1 MSVARH
7 HFTRAGA
14 RSVTAAS
21 RLPPRSATPPVG
33 RAFRN
38 SVSPSGDG
46 GARDGGGGM
55 VAASSS
61 GTLASMFNAANGML
75 DGARTI
81 IGKSLDLAP
90 TKRAMGT
97 RCLHTDRHAC
107 TCTRECKYTCV
118 RTRACVCV
126 HFSCVHTC
134 VYKLLV
140 RAHARVHVRVHTY
153 ACICVYTHMY
163 VCMHACMH
171 VNILALAA

>member
-21 RLPPRSATPPVG
+21 RLPPRSATPAVG
-33 RAFRN
+33 RACKLCGN
-38 SVSPSGDG
+38 G

-81 IGKSLDLAP
+81 TGKSLDLAP

-97 RCLHTDRHAC
+97 RWLHTDRHAC

-126 HFSCVHTC
+126 HFSCVYTC
-134 VYKLLV
+134 MYKLLV
-140 RAHARVHVRVHTY
+140 RVHARVHVRVHTY
-153 ACICVYTHMY
+153 ACICVYTHMRVHTY
-163 VCMHACMH
+163 ASICV
-171 VNILALAA
+171 